1 MKRFNWR
8 VKFLALAFIPVV
20 AACGS
25 PSVEDA
31 EVSLCED
38 LNAFAVALQNLGQV
52 NAQSTVK
59 EFEAARQ
66 DVVDAY
72 QSVKA
77 SAETVEAARVDE
89 LDAAYAD
96 FDKTVNSISGRDTLG
111 EAAVEINAQ
120 AENVAAARQQLYS
133 GLTCP

>member
-1 MKRFNWR
+1 MKHLNWQM
-8 VKFLALAFIPVV
+8 KCLALAFIPAVV
-20 AACGS
+20 ACGG

-31 EVSLCED
+31 EASLCED

-77 SAETVEAARVDE
+77 SADAVETARLDE
-89 LDAAYAD
+89 LDAAYAN

-120 AENVAAARQQLYS
+120 AEEVAAARQQLYS